1 MTNAKRPT
9 RLSAEIRATARR
21 YEEVAAAGH
30 TRRRR
35 RVITALCVVVVAA
48 GGTGGGLLARGG
60 FWQSAPDVAVSEAP
74 RLRPGE
80 LQFAQVLD
88 SELGYSDA
96 NPASPASNSAR
107 VTSAGGVEVAIARAY
122 EEPLDRAPE
131 TDSERLDAPT
141 IEAPAV
147 GREARANF
155 PALSALGRTA
165 PSPPPWQ
172 RYAVSVANAGSGPMI
187 AIVIDDLGLNR
198 PGAYRS
204 IGLPAPL
211 TLAFMTYAEDLDRM
225 AAAARAA
232 GHELLLHVP
241 MRPRGRSYDP
251 GPNVLDMRLSTA
263 EVVRRLEWDLGRFEG
278 FVGINN
284 HMGSS
289 FTSSPKGMAYVMR
302 ELRSRGLLFLDSLT
316 TASSVGSK
324 EARRAGVPYAV
335 RDVFFDNTP
344 NDRASIRRQLAKLE
358 VIAKRRGYAVG
369 IGHPHRQTL
378 DELAKWLPEARRRG
392 ITLVPISAIV
402 RLRTGITQAAAN

>member
-1 MTNAKRPT
+1 
-9 RLSAEIRATARR
+9 
-21 YEEVAAAGH
+21 
-30 TRRRR
+30 
-35 RVITALCVVVVAA
+35 
-48 GGTGGGLLARGG
+48 
-60 FWQSAPDVAVSEAP
+60 
-74 RLRPGE
+74 
-80 LQFAQVLD
+80 
-88 SELGYSDA
+88 
-96 NPASPASNSAR
+96 
-107 VTSAGGVEVAIARAY
+107 
-122 EEPLDRAPE
+122 
-131 TDSERLDAPT
+131 
-141 IEAPAV
+141 
-147 GREARANF
+147 
-155 PALSALGRTA
+155 
-165 PSPPPWQ
+165 
-172 RYAVSVANAGSGPMI
+172 MI

-241 MRPRGRSYDP
+241 MQPRGRSYDP